1 MKIKVSN
8 NGVITE
14 EIIENGIVLRT
25 KQGKIHNN
33 IINVQGVEWKLNPI
47 FTKVFPVED
56 GEDFSVDICTNPRI
70 KEVLDVFAEY
80 PNLPMLEFHRGDL
93 HIEITI

>member
-25 KQGKIHNN
+25 KQGKIYNN
-33 IINVQGVEWKLNPI
+33 IINVQGVEWKLHPVC
-47 FTKVFPVED
+47 TKVFPVEG

-70 KEVLDVFAEY
+70 QEVLDVLAAY
-80 PNLPMLEFHRGDL
+80 PNFPMLEFHRGGL